1 MRILL
6 NPFWVFVAV
15 AFVALAAIVLISY
28 RRSEKRALTSGNEPG
43 VTIRT
48 DALPTIV
55 VVLALAV
62 ILVPFGIAAAA
73 LAGPEVGIVAYGAL
87 LAGACIAGAL
97 WRRSRG

>member
-1 MRILL
+1 MRIPL
-6 NPFWVFVAV
+6 NPFLVFVVVAV
-15 AFVALAAIVLISY
+15 VVLVAIVLISY
-28 RRSEKRALTSGNEPG
+28 RRSEKQALPAKNEPG

-48 DALPTIV
+48 DALPPIV

-73 LAGPEVGIVAYGAL
+73 LGGPEVGIVAYGIL
-87 LAGACIAGAL
+87 LAGALIGRAL

>member
-1 MRILL
+1 
-6 NPFWVFVAV
+6 
-15 AFVALAAIVLISY
+15 
-28 RRSEKRALTSGNEPG
+28 
-43 VTIRT
+43 
-48 DALPTIV
+48 
-55 VVLALAV
+55 VLALAV

>member
-1 MRILL
+1 
-6 NPFWVFVAV
+6 
-15 AFVALAAIVLISY
+15 
-28 RRSEKRALTSGNEPG
+28 

-73 LAGPEVGIVAYGAL
+73 LAGPEVGIVAYGTL
-87 LAGACIAGAL
+87 LAGAFIGRAL
-97 WRRSRG
+97 SRRSRS